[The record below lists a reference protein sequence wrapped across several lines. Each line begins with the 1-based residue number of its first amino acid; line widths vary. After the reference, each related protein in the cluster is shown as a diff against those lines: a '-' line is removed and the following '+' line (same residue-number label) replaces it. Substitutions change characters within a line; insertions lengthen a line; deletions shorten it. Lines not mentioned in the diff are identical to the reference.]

1 MRKVHDRAQSST
13 ATQKCHCSTWV
24 SVQHLPQCVCGG
36 GKVLSYIKYLLTA
49 CYGLDIVS
57 APNHVLNPQSFVI
70 EFEGSTSGM
79 QFQGDEV
86 SLEDNALCLSNEEG
100 WRSWSLCIQYTKASW
115 NKHLEKPKLD
125 IPIPPTPQPHL

>member
-1 MRKVHDRAQSST
+1 M
-13 ATQKCHCSTWV
+13 
-24 SVQHLPQCVCGG
+24 
-36 GKVLSYIKYLLTA
+36 
-49 CYGLDIVS
+49 
-57 APNHVLNPQSFVI
+57 NPQSFVI

-125 IPIPPTPQPHL
+125 TPIPPTPQPHLQPSILPC